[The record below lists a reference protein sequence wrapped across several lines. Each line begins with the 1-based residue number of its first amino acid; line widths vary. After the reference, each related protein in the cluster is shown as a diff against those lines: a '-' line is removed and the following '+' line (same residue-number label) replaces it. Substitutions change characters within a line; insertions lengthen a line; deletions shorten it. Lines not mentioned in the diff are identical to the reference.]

1 MSPVIQTTQRIAFR
15 TDASLAIG
23 TGHVMRCLT
32 LADALKARQVAC
44 HFICREMPGHLI
56 DAIRQR
62 GHETHVLPRAE
73 TATSVTED
81 TQGPAH
87 ADWLTTDWRT
97 DARQTLALLE
107 TLRPEWLVVDH
118 YALDA
123 RWQDATRSGYGR
135 LFVIDDLADRPHTA
149 DLLLDQNL
157 GRDARDYAALVPS
170 ACECLIGP
178 RYALLRPEFAEY
190 REASLA
196 RRQRPSLGN
205 ILVTMGGIDKDN
217 ATGRVL
223 EALESC
229 PLPPRC
235 TLSVVMGANAPWLA
249 SVQAQALEMPWETE
263 VAVNVNDMA
272 RRMSQ
277 ADLAI
282 GAAGSTSWERC
293 CLGVPTLTVVL
304 ADNQREVAKELHD
317 IGAAIS
323 LGDLDEVHAELAL
336 RLGKFISRADLLFEY
351 SVTAARITDGSGVTL
366 VSERLLKQ

>member
-1 MSPVIQTTQRIAFR
+1 MNPTFPATRCVAFR

-32 LADALKARQVAC
+32 LANALKARQVTC
-44 HFICREMPGHLI
+44 HFICRDLPGQLI
-56 DAIRQR
+56 DAIRRR
-62 GHETHVLPRAE
+62 GHEAHVLPE
-73 TATSVTED
+73 SEMATPATDDAQE
-81 TQGPAH
+81 PAH
-87 ADWLTTDWRT
+87 AGWLTTDWRT
-97 DARQTLALLE
+97 DAEQTLALLE
-107 TLRPEWLVVDH
+107 MLRPEWLVVDH

-123 RWQDATRSGYGR
+123 RWQNATRPGYGR
-135 LFVIDDLADRPHTA
+135 LFVIDDLADRPHAA

-157 GRDARDYAALVPS
+157 GREARDYAALVPS
-170 ACECLIGP
+170 TCELLIGP
-178 RYALLRPEFAEY
+178 QYALLRPEFAEY

-196 RRQRPSLGN
+196 RRERPSLGN
-205 ILVTMGGIDKDN
+205 ILITMGGIDKDN

-229 PLPPRC
+229 PLPSHC
-235 TLSVVMGANAPWLA
+235 KLSVVMGANAPWLA

-293 CLGVPTLTVVL
+293 CLGVPSLTIIL
-304 ADNQREVAKELHD
+304 AENQRKIAEMLDRAGIAV
-317 IGAAIS
+317 S
-323 LGDLDEVHAELAL
+323 LGEIDQLTYLSEHWAKVTHPEAL
-336 RLGKFISRADLLFEY
+336 KGMSSSAAQI
-351 SVTAARITDGSGVTL
+351 TAGQGARH
-366 VSERLLKQ
+366 VSSHLMINS

>member
-1 MSPVIQTTQRIAFR
+1 MSAVLSGTKCVVFR

-32 LADALKARQVAC
+32 LADALKARQVSC
-44 HFICREMPGHLI
+44 HFVCRDLPGQLI

-62 GHETHVLPRAE
+62 GHEVHVLPKAE
-73 TATSVTED
+73 ESTTPADD
-81 TQGPAH
+81 TREPAH
-87 ADWLTTDWRT
+87 AGWLTTDWRT
-97 DARQTLALLE
+97 DAEQTFALLK
-107 TLRPEWLVVDH
+107 TLSPEWLVVDH

-123 RWQDATRSGYGR
+123 RWEDATRPGYGR
-135 LFVIDDLADRPHTA
+135 LFVIDDLADRPHAA

-157 GRDARDYAALVPS
+157 GREARDYAALVPPT
-170 ACECLIGP
+170 CDCLIGP
-178 RYALLRPEFAEY
+178 QYALLRPEFAEY

-196 RRQRPSLGN
+196 RRQRPSLSN
-205 ILVTMGGIDKDN
+205 ILITMGGIDKDN

-223 EALESC
+223 EVLASS
-229 PLPPRC
+229 PLPPYC

-323 LGDLDEVHAELAL
+323 LGDLEQMYAELAL
-336 RLGKFISRADLLFEY
+336 RLGKLINRTSLLFEH
-351 SVTAARITDGSGVTL
+351 SVTAARLTNGSGVSL
-366 VSERLLKQ
+366 VSERLLK